1 MISRVCEKEIIQSLN
16 KKKIV
21 HIPGPRQVGKTTLI
35 QKIGNESGLKVFWL
49 NGDDA
54 DTASLF
60 EKATSTKLRSLFG
73 NSELLIIDEAQRITN
88 IGLALKIIIDNIP
101 NLKVLVTGSSA
112 FELADNINE
121 PLTGRKIEIFLFP
134 LSFAEMVN
142 HTNLLEENRLLEHR
156 MIYGFY
162 PEVVSNPGD
171 EKNVLKRLSDAYLYK
186 DLLSFERLKKSS
198 VIVKLLQ
205 ALALQLGNEVS
216 FNELGQIIGVDNQT
230 VERYIDLLEKAYIVF
245 RLKSFRRNLRTELRK
260 SRKIYFYDNG
270 IRNSL
275 IANFKPLAMR
285 QDTGALWENYIIS
298 ERRKYLSYNNIW
310 ANCYFWRTHAQQEID
325 YIEERDGILYAFE
338 IKWNPN
344 KNPNLSKSFSRAYPE
359 HKYQIINP
367 ENYEGFITEL

>member
-1 MISRVCEKEIIQSLN
+1 MISRYCEKIIIQSLN

-21 HIPGPRQVGKTTLI
+21 HIPGARQVGKTMLI
-35 QKIGNESGLKVFWL
+35 QKIGKESGLKTFWV

-54 DTASLF
+54 DTASIF
-60 EKATSTKLRSLFG
+60 EHATSTKLRSIFG

-112 FELADNINE
+112 FELADKINE

-134 LSFAEMVN
+134 LSYIEMVN
-142 HTNLLEENRLLEHR
+142 HTNPIEENRLLEHR
-156 MIYGFY
+156 MIYGSY
-162 PEVVSNPGD
+162 PEVVTNPGD
-171 EKNVLKRLSDAYLYK
+171 EKNVLKRLFDAYLYR
-186 DLLSFERLKKSS
+186 DLLNFEKLKKSS

-216 FNELGQIIGVDNQT
+216 YNEIGQLVGLDNQT
-230 VERYIDLLEKAYIVF
+230 VERYIDLLEQAYIVF
-245 RLKSFRRNLRTELRK
+245 RLSSFNRNLRTELKK

-275 IANFKPLAMR
+275 IANFSPLALR

-310 ANCYFWRTHAQQEID
+310 ANCYFWRTHLQQEID
-325 YIEERDGILYAFE
+325 YIEECDGVLHAFE
-338 IKWNPN
+338 IKWNP
-344 KNPNLSKSFSRAYPE
+344 KKRPKLSKSFSKAYIE
-359 HKYQIINP
+359 HRYRIINP
-367 ENYEGFITEL
+367 ENYDQFLT

>member
-1 MISRVCEKEIIQSLN
+1 MILRACEKEIIQSLN

-21 HIPGPRQVGKTTLI
+21 HIPGPRQVGKTVLA
-35 QKIGNESGLKVFWL
+35 QKIGNESGLKTFWL

-54 DTASLF
+54 DTAAIF
-60 EKATSTKLRSLFG
+60 ENATSTRLRLLFG
-73 NSELLIIDEAQRITN
+73 NYELLIIDEAQRITN
-88 IGLALKIIIDNIP
+88 IGLTLKIIIDNIP

-112 FELADNINE
+112 FELSDKINE

-142 HTNLLEENRLLEHR
+142 HTNLIEEKRLLEYR
-156 MIYGFY
+156 MIYGSY
-162 PEVVSNPGD
+162 PEVITNPGD
-171 EKNVLKRLSDAYLYK
+171 EKSVLKRLSDAYLYK
-186 DLLSFERLKKSS
+186 DLLNFEKLKKSS

-216 FNELGQIIGVDNQT
+216 YNEIGQIIGIDNQT
-230 VERYIDLLEKAYIVF
+230 VERYVDLLEKAYIIF
-245 RLKSFRRNLRTELRK
+245 RLQSFNRNIRTELKK

-275 IANFKPLAMR
+275 IANFNSLALR

-325 YIEERDGILYAFE
+325 YIEEREGILYAFE
-338 IKWNPN
+338 IKWSMKKKP
-344 KNPNLSKSFSRAYPE
+344 KISKTFLKAYPE
-359 HKYQIINP
+359 NEYQVINP
-367 ENYEGFITEL
+367 ENYEGFIL